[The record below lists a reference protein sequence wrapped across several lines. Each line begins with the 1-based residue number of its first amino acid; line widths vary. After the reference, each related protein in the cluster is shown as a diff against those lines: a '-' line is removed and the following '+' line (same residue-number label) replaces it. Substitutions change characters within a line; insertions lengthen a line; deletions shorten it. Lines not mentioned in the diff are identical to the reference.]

1 MRKREPGDGGLVL
14 VYCVSRGGVLLDG
27 LGSGTH
33 RLSSSSEFEFESL
46 RSRAN
51 VCEWLGGLNEGNG
64 SLIAVYLA
72 AY

>member
-1 MRKREPGDGGLVL
+1 
-14 VYCVSRGGVLLDG
+14 LDG